1 MAMATGHLKWSM
13 IGLNLIAQAEMIEI
27 ERLQHTAL
35 RSTENVLN
43 CFRLGSE
50 NVGRGSPHWGMRA
63 LHNLPSRLTLRE
75 KRELFAHT
83 FSFSFVRHPFVR
95 LVSTY
100 KSKVLR
106 SVQGESKLRCQRFQR
121 LFNPLPLGGH
131 T

>member
-1 MAMATGHLKWSM
+1 M
-13 IGLNLIAQAEMIEI
+13 
-27 ERLQHTAL
+27 
-35 RSTENVLN
+35 
-43 CFRLGSE
+43 GSE

-121 LFNPLPLGGH
+121 LFNPLPLAVIRCDLMIY